1 MCVGLPSRLLA
12 CGERESACRCRWPP
26 KVTPLPPPPSQY
38 EILNALKPL
47 HEAFAKK
54 ALEPTSVYGVRVYG
68 NGSTLVDHLDVC
80 ETHVVSSILHIGS
93 KLDAPFPIEIEDM
106 HGETH
111 AVSLE
116 PGDLFFYESAK
127 SFHKRSVPM
136 VGDHYASIFMH
147 YRPVGWEWTRS
158 DAQNAIPPHW
168 SAGLGG
174 AG

>member
-1 MCVGLPSRLLA
+1 MRP
-12 CGERESACRCRWPP
+12 
-26 KVTPLPPPPSQY
+26 PLPLSTKTHPPPSPPSQY